1 MFVSVQTEIQQCSF
15 LDAIHINFNQIC
27 FMLVTIVFLLFR
39 QNLKFKE
46 VKAGLEQ
53 CKYSGTFITGKWP
66 SSGYWQVAA

>member
-1 MFVSVQTEIQQCSF
+1 
-15 LDAIHINFNQIC
+15 
-27 FMLVTIVFLLFR
+27 MLVTIVFFLFR